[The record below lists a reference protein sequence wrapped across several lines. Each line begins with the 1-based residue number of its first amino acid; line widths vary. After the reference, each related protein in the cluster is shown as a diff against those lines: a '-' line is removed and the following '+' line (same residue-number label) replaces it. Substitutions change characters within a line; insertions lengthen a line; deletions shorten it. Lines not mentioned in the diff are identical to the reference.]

1 MGVDKLGVDEM
12 GIYRTNQIVTFK
24 IPRCS
29 KASVAKAGVVY
40 RFLNCE
46 DSTPVCETGMDATK
60 IGGWV

>member
-46 DSTPVCETGMDATK
+46 D
-60 IGGWV
+60 I